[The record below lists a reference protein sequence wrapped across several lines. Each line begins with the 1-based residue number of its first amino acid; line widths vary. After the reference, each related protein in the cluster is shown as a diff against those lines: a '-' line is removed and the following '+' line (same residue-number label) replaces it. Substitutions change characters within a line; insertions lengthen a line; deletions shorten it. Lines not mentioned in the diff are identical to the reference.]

1 MITFE
6 LPSYH
11 LSLFANKLMAIY
23 MYAKRTN
30 ERMNQR
36 TKITSE
42 RSSLNNIY
50 VRSIIVR
57 DYGQIIVRANCS
69 IGGYVLLTKSIHGAN
84 HRPRSFDPVELL
96 LLHIITI

>member
-1 MITFE
+1 
-6 LPSYH
+6 
-11 LSLFANKLMAIY
+11 MAIY